1 MLYQVSLFVRPGE
14 GITATAHRSDDAH
27 NHWVSIRSD
36 SGNAVMHVADADAAH
51 KLADLINDITSAP
64 AAIQEA
70 A

>member
-1 MLYQVSLFVRPGE
+1 MLYQISLFVRPGE
-14 GITATAHRSDDAH
+14 GIHAKAHQSDDET

-51 KLADLINDITSAP
+51 KLADLINDITRAP
-64 AAIQEA
+64 AQMQEA